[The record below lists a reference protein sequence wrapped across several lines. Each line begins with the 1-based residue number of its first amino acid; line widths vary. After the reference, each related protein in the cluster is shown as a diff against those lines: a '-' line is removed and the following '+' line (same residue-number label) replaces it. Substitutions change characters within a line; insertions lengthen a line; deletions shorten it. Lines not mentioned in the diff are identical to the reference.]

1 MDHGRL
7 EKPILVLSML
17 ISAQEADQQ
26 HGSMDPTRLEST
38 VQAGSGIVMV
48 WGHFGPLNTNQHGLN
63 STVSLRIVADH
74 VHLFMATSCHLLMA
88 TSSRIMTHVT
98 RQKSSHEHDN
108 EFSEL
113 QGPPQSPD
121 LDPVDHLWELV
132 EQEIDSMNV
141 MQSSQYEPEPLIV
154 RRNFDLNPS
163 IS

>member
-1 MDHGRL
+1 
-7 EKPILVLSML
+7 
-17 ISAQEADQQ
+17 
-26 HGSMDPTRLEST
+26 MDPTRLEST
-38 VQAGSGIVMV
+38 VQAGGGIVMV

-121 LDPVDHLWELV
+121 LDPAET
-132 EQEIDSMNV
+132 
-141 MQSSQYEPEPLIV
+141 P
-154 RRNFDLNPS
+154 
-163 IS
+163 